1 MSKLVDTML
10 GMTYLLVGYQV
21 GVIEIT
27 PTRCPIWGKL
37 SPQGYV
43 KYNWEMMIA

>member
-1 MSKLVDTML
+1 MSKLVDTMV
-10 GMTYLLVGYQV
+10 GMTYLLVGYLV
-21 GVIEIT
+21 GAIEVA

-37 SPQGYV
+37 SPQCYV